1 VEPRRFQLE
10 GPTLSALKAQVLADH
25 GGDARIV
32 AAEKV
37 LVGGIRGFFA
47 RQHYEVTVE
56 VPAPGTRVAE
66 PRLDLPTR
74 LGIAALL
81 DDADDAETRLQAG
94 TPGRIMSTESRGF
107 AALLD
112 ELSAATALVAVPA
125 PARPVLPRPLGGAG
139 DLVLVIGTA
148 ADSLTVA
155 GSMAAGAGEVCA
167 AGTVSAEGVERVDD
181 RRSALG
187 ARARGVGNGHGTFVA
202 FGLGPAGPDARG
214 VAALQGVG
222 ADQVWVVVDA
232 GRKSEDTAR
241 WVQAV
246 AAAVPVDAIAAEGLG
261 FTSSPGTVEELGLP
275 IAWKDGAAAAP
286 NRPGPAGAP
295 R

>member
-1 VEPRRFQLE
+1 MEAKRFQLE
-10 GPTLSALKAQVLADH
+10 GPTLPALKARVLAEH
-25 GGDARIV
+25 GEDARIV

-37 LVGGIRGFFA
+37 IVGGIRGFFA

-56 VPAPGTRVAE
+56 VPAPGARVAD

-81 DDADDAETRLQAG
+81 DDADDAEARIHAA
-94 TPGRIMSTESRGF
+94 TPGRSMSTESSGF
-107 AALLD
+107 AALLE
-112 ELSAATALVAVPA
+112 ELASATARVAA
-125 PARPVLPRPLGGAG
+125 PARALPVLPRPLGGAG
-139 DLVLVIGTA
+139 DLVLVIGMA

-155 GSMAAGAGEVCA
+155 RSMAAGADEVCA
-167 AGTVSAEGVERVDD
+167 AGTVVAEGAERIED

-202 FGLGPAGPDARG
+202 FGLAPAGPDARC
-214 VAALQGVG
+214 VATLQGVG

-241 WVQAV
+241 WVHAV
-246 AAAVPVDAIAAEGLG
+246 AAAVPIDAVAAEGLG
-261 FTSSPGTVEELGLP
+261 STMSPGTVQELGLP
-275 IAWKDGAAAAP
+275 IAWQDGAAAAS
-286 NRPGPAGAP
+286 NRPGPAGAS